1 MSVRTC
7 AESAARLL
15 CHCSSTR
22 IPAGVA
28 RSISYERSVPA
39 PVLANIT
46 EFGKTPLFTVEE
58 LREAGVRLVLYPLSA
73 FRAMSA
79 AAVGVYGA
87 IRREGTQ
94 QAVIDQMQTRADLYD
109 VLNYAAFEAKL
120 DDLFAKRKNQ

>member
-1 MSVRTC
+1 M
-7 AESAARLL
+7 
-15 CHCSSTR
+15 
-22 IPAGVA
+22 
-28 RSISYERSVPA
+28 
-39 PVLANIT
+39 LANIT

-109 VLNYAAFEAKL
+109 VLN
-120 DDLFAKRKNQ
+120 

>member
-1 MSVRTC
+1 
-7 AESAARLL
+7 
-15 CHCSSTR
+15 
-22 IPAGVA
+22 
-28 RSISYERSVPA
+28 
-39 PVLANIT
+39 
-46 EFGKTPLFTVEE
+46 
-58 LREAGVRLVLYPLSA
+58 
-73 FRAMSA
+73 MSA